1 MKRTSRYYQ
10 DCVYRIL
17 EKEQVPLSAKE
28 IDARVSFS
36 YVNVYAAL
44 KNLIYRGVVLYFRRR
59 VYFSG
64 PKTRFFFIKEDVVK
78 HQKDVSG
85 IHQDSEDSRQVLIDA
100 IAIEKFLMT
109 VGEGEELFFLIIQ
122 NSCKLTEAR
131 AKAAIKYLIENDV
144 VDYKTKKQ
152 SSKVSSLTLDVFF
165 WTGDE
170 LDPSVYQITNIPR
183 KKKVVTNVKD
193 KVVEYLIANDDGRT
207 AYEITESIGC
217 SNASVYLALQR
228 LKTSGLV
235 VETKRRSD
243 FNCLNNVVF
252 YKLNDAKSLE

>member
-1 MKRTSRYYQ
+1 MT
-10 DCVYRIL
+10 
-17 EKEQVPLSAKE
+17 KEADL
-28 IDARVSFS
+28 DTLR
-36 YVNVYAAL
+36 
-44 KNLIYRGVVLYFRRR
+44 
-59 VYFSG
+59 
-64 PKTRFFFIKEDVVK
+64 
-78 HQKDVSG
+78 
-85 IHQDSEDSRQVLIDA
+85 DA
-100 IAIEKFLMT
+100 IAIQKFLMK

-144 VDYKTKKQ
+144 VDYKTKKL

-165 WTGDE
+165 WTGGE
-170 LDPSVYQITNIPR
+170 LAPSVYQITNIPR
-183 KKKVVTNVKD
+183 KKKVVANVKD

-217 SNASVYLALQR
+217 SAASVYLALQR

-243 FNCLNNVVF
+243 YNALNNVVF